1 MELAALGIKV
11 DGISGVEKAATA
23 LDDLAKSGTSATS
36 AVKGLGAA
44 SSAAAGPIDQAA
56 AAEKRLADAAAKA
69 GMSTAQMNAAL
80 RGVPAQFTDIVVS
93 LQAGQNPLTVFL
105 QQGGQLKD
113 MFGGAGNAARALGGY
128 IVGLISPFTLAAAAA
143 AALGAAYFQG
153 SKEQDAF
160 VLALAKTGNQSGVTA
175 SQLRAYSEQLDKG
188 TVTQAKAA
196 ESLALFVA
204 AGVNGDSML
213 KQYTQT
219 AIAWEKATGEGV
231 DVVAQRF
238 AALQGDPLKAALKLN
253 ESMNFLTQS
262 TFDQIAALEDQG
274 QKAQAAEVAMNALD
288 AAMAERTK
296 TINENLGTIQ
306 RTWQAITGAAK
317 QAWDAMLN
325 VGRAASLNDQLAKV
339 QDELTQLNNA
349 AFGETGGGAATGR
362 VTAAAKKRIQ
372 ERIDALTKEQTI
384 LTEKIN
390 NEAISAAAAKT
401 QKEQVQARVAW
412 EAVINKNLTDRE
424 KLEKNLADIRQKG
437 LADGRTETE
446 ILAEQKKLQDAFDKK
461 QPKAPKGR
469 TPNLFAGESELANIL
484 SRVQATNQLIDALRN
499 EGQVAAQ
506 NTEGGRL
513 AFKLQQEIDSGK
525 LKGLQLIQK
534 QRQLDAA
541 KQLQTAQETLK
552 AEERNKAAAID
563 RANLQF
569 QLQEQLTASQQK
581 YNTQLAAYGMG
592 DAEAERARTRLALV
606 ESQQQEIRRL
616 TYENGQELRKAESDA
631 EREHLQ
637 RMFAERL
644 SLTKAAQAQEL
655 MQYDTFVTQK
665 KSLDQN
671 WVLGVQSALATYI
684 ETSTNAYSQAK
695 DATLSM
701 ARTVEGAFTTLFT
714 LGESSAKNFFA
725 TILKGIA
732 QIAAQQAA
740 SGLAGILGKV
750 VGGLLPGGGAASS
763 GLYSLA
769 GGGGGLGLSFGGFR
783 ANGGPVD
790 AGSFYRV
797 NERGPELMTV
807 GNRDY
812 LMMGGQSGYVK
823 PVSSSGG
830 GPGSSG
836 GGMGNVT
843 IVNQTSGRID
853 KVEQKQLTR
862 EEVVL
867 IIQEQTPGIMV
878 NQTQNAS
885 SPFSRTMQSSF
896 NTSRRR

>member
-1 MELAALGIKV
+1 MELAALGLRV

-93 LQAGQNPLTVFL
+93 LQSGQNPLTVFL

-113 MFGGAGNAARALGGY
+113 MFGGAGNAARALGSY
-128 IVGLISPFTLAAAAA
+128 ITGLISPFTLAAAAV
-143 AALGAAYFQG
+143 AALGVAYFQG

-175 SQLRAYSEQLDKG
+175 SQLRVYSEQLDKG

-204 AGVNGDSML
+204 AGVSGDSML

-274 QKAQAAEVAMNALD
+274 QKTQAAEVAMSALD

-296 TINENLGTIQ
+296 TINANLGYVQ
-306 RTWQAITGAAK
+306 RGWNAVTGAAK

-325 VGRAASLNDQLAKV
+325 VGRAQALDEKLVAAQQALRKMEEEGAGLFERGTYARRLAAQRELVSSLEQ
-339 QDELTQLNNA
+339 QSA
-349 AFGETGGGAATGR
+349 AES
-362 VTAAAKKRIQ
+362 
-372 ERIDALTKEQTI
+372 
-384 LTEKIN
+384 IN
-390 NEAISAAAAKT
+390 AAAAKT

-412 EAVINKNLTDRE
+412 EGVINKNLSDRE

-446 ILAEQKKLQDAFDKK
+446 ILAEQKKIQDAFDKK
-461 QPKAPKGR
+461 QPRAPKGR
-469 TPNLFAGESELANIL
+469 AVNAFAGESELANIL

-552 AEERNKAAAID
+552 AEERNKAAAVD

-592 DAEAERARTRLALV
+592 DAEAERARTRLTLV

-644 SLTKAAQAQEL
+644 SLTKTAQAQEL

-665 KSLDQN
+665 KNLDQN
-671 WVLGVQSALATYI
+671 WMLGVQSALATYI

-714 LGESSAKNFFA
+714 LGESSAKNFFS
-725 TILKGIA
+725 TILRGIA

-740 SGLAGILGKV
+740 TGLAGILGKV
-750 VGGLLPGGGAASS
+750 VGGLLPGGGAGSS
-763 GLYSLA
+763 SLYSLA

-790 AGSFYRV
+790 SGSFYRV

-823 PVSSSGG
+823 PVSSGG
-830 GPGSSG
+830 STAAAPG

>member
-1 MELAALGIKV
+1 MEVAALGLRV

-93 LQAGQNPLTVFL
+93 LQSGQNPLTVFL

-128 IVGLISPFTLAAAAA
+128 IVGLVNPFTLAAAAA
-143 AALGAAYFQG
+143 AALGVAYFQG

-160 VLALAKTGNQSGVTA
+160 VLALAKTGNQSGVTTSA
-175 SQLRAYSEQLDKG
+175 LQAYAQQLDKG
-188 TVTQAKAA
+188 SVTQGKAA
-196 ESLALFVA
+196 EALTMFVA
-204 AGVNGDSML
+204 AGVSGDSML

-253 ESMNFLTQS
+253 EGMNFLTQT
-262 TFDQIAALEDQG
+262 TFDQINALEDQG
-274 QKAQAAEVAMNALD
+274 QKTQAAEVAMNALD

-296 TINENLGTIQ
+296 TINANLGYVQ
-306 RTWQAITGAAK
+306 RGWNAVAGAAA
-317 QAWDAMLN
+317 QAWDKMLN
-325 VGRAASLNDQLAKV
+325 IGRAQALDEKLVAAQQALRKMEEEGAGLFERGTYARRLAAQRELVSSLEQ
-339 QDELTQLNNA
+339 QSA
-349 AFGETGGGAATGR
+349 AES
-362 VTAAAKKRIQ
+362 
-372 ERIDALTKEQTI
+372 
-384 LTEKIN
+384 IN
-390 NEAISAAAAKT
+390 AAAAKT

-412 EAVINKNLTDRE
+412 EALITKNLTDRE
-424 KLEKNLADIRQKG
+424 KLEKSMADVRQKG

-446 ILAEQKKLQDAFDKK
+446 ILAEQKKLQEAFDKK
-461 QPKAPKGR
+461 QPKGPKAR
-469 TPNLFAGESELANIL
+469 KPNLFAGESELANIL
-484 SRVQATNQLIDALRN
+484 SRVQATNQLIDAIRN

-655 MQYDTFVTQK
+655 TQYDTFVTQK
-665 KSLDQN
+665 KALDQN
-671 WVLGVQSALATYI
+671 WMLGVQSALATYI
-684 ETSTNAYSQAK
+684 ETSTNAYANAK

-740 SGLAGILGKV
+740 SGIAGFLGKAIGSLAG
-750 VGGLLPGGGAASS
+750 GLAGGAASGS
-763 GLYSLA
+763 IYSLA
-769 GGGGGLGLSFGGFR
+769 GSSGGGLGLSFGGFR

-790 AGSFYRV
+790 SGSFYRV

-823 PVSSSGG
+823 PVSSAGG
-830 GPGSSG
+830 GAGGSA